1 MSTKIWIYISNYYFN
16 ILYALFVFS
25 YRYCSQYYS
34 VAILYIYV
42 LQNLSYIFRSYLNRC
57 HFQLSSPAE
66 AWLLLLRH
74 IFERCLLF
82 LSRPTQALNL

>member
-1 MSTKIWIYISNYYFN
+1 MSTKIWIYVSNYYFN

-42 LQNLSYIFRSYLNRC
+42 LYPCCSTLYIVRK
-57 HFQLSSPAE
+57 
-66 AWLLLLRH
+66 
-74 IFERCLLF
+74 
-82 LSRPTQALNL
+82 